1 VAARPAPART
11 LVVDVFRI
19 RLVVVVRGVVLV
31 VAACV
36 VVVVTVGGAVI
47 ARHRFVPISVLV
59 AAGVLALLALL
70 AAAAGALA
78 AALGVSPVDVDPAA
92 RFADAGFP
100 HLAGR
105 DALGRDLFTRAL
117 LAGRMSLLVG
127 LTAALVAT
135 GVGVLVGLVAA
146 VGGVVVD
153 AVCMRVTDAL
163 LALPALPLLLLL
175 SAAGVGE
182 VTSSSSSS
190 TAVLQ
195 LVVLLAG
202 LSWMGVARLVRAE
215 ARQALTLDHVAAA
228 RALGASPIRVVVVH
242 VLPLCLPGVLV
253 QATLAVGANLLTESA
268 LSFLGLGVPP
278 SVPTWGTMLVG
289 ALDVVA
295 FDAPTALWPGV
306 LLFVTAMAVQVLGD
320 GLRASWF
327 ATPAAV
333 GSPARFDRAAHAGR
347 PS

>member
-1 VAARPAPART
+1 MSARR
-11 LVVDVFRI
+11 
-19 RLVVVVRGVVLV
+19 RLVRLD
-31 VAACV
+31 
-36 VVVVTVGGAVI
+36 
-47 ARHRFVPISVLV
+47 VLV

-70 AAAAGALA
+70 AVGAGALA
-78 AALGVSPVDVDPAA
+78 AVLGVSPVDVDPAA

-117 LAGRMSLLVG
+117 LAGRVSLLVG

-135 GVGVLVGLVAA
+135 GLGVLVGLVAA
-146 VGGVVVD
+146 VGGGVVD

-175 SAAGVGE
+175 SAAGLGE
-182 VTSSSSSS
+182 VSSPSS
-190 TAVLQ
+190 TMVVLR
-195 LVVLLAG
+195 LVLLLAG

-228 RALGASPIRVVVVH
+228 RALGASPFRVVVVH
-242 VLPLCLPGVLV
+242 VLPLCLPGVIV

-268 LSFLGLGVPP
+268 LSFLGLGVPS

-295 FDAPTALWPGV
+295 FDAPTALWPGL
-306 LLFVTAMAVQVLGD
+306 LLFVTAMAVQVVGD
-320 GLRASWF
+320 GLRASWSAAA
-327 ATPAAV
+327 ATGGPPT
-333 GSPARFDRAAHAGR
+333 GFDRAAHAGR